1 MGDRIELVPR
11 VFRVI
16 SSFAVIDSY
25 ARKVFVVAV
34 GFVLVALILLAG
46 SLYMSAYYMEQ
57 QQQLTAT
64 GDIEG
69 ALEKTEAAARFNPF
83 DSMPLTVRANL
94 LQQQGQNEMA
104 AEVFEDAIDRDRA
117 NYVNYVYL
125 GNLQLNRLNNPEE
138 AVRRYE
144 QALEKVP
151 RDTGLLF
158 TLAQARTRVG
168 DLEGAK
174 RDYEKLVELDR
185 IPPRGLYNLG
195 KIYVRTGEPERGVET
210 LRQARERASASLRGG
225 DAARRQQR
233 EAFLRSVDLA
243 LVDALVVEG
252 RYDEARAAL
261 QNSDSEQAPALLEL
275 LNTDPESYRETVLES
290 GV

>member
-1 MGDRIELVPR
+1 M
-11 VFRVI
+11 
-16 SSFAVIDSY
+16 IDSY

-46 SLYMSAYYMEQ
+46 SLYMSVYYTEQ

-69 ALEKTEAAARFNPF
+69 ALEKTELAARFNPF
-83 DSMPLTVRANL
+83 DSTPLTARSNLL
-94 LQQQGQNEMA
+94 LQQGENQMA
-104 AEVFEDAIDRDRA
+104 AEALEDAIERDPA
-117 NYVNYVYL
+117 NHVNYVYL
-125 GNLQLNRLNNPEE
+125 GNVQLNRLNDPEA
-138 AVRRYE
+138 AVESYE
-144 QALEKVP
+144 SALEKVP
-151 RDTGLLF
+151 RDTGLMF

-174 RDYEKLVELDR
+174 RDYERLVELDR
-185 IPPRGLYNLG
+185 ITARGLFNLG

-210 LRQARERASASLRGG
+210 LQQAKQVVSASLRGG
-225 DAARRQQR
+225 DDARRQQR
-233 EAFLRSVDLA
+233 EAFSRSVDLA

-252 RYDEARAAL
+252 RYDEARTAL
-261 QNSDSEQAPALLEL
+261 QNSDSEQAPAILEL

-290 GV
+290 EV

>member
-1 MGDRIELVPR
+1 M
-11 VFRVI
+11 
-16 SSFAVIDSY
+16 
-25 ARKVFVVAV
+25 VAV

-46 SLYMSAYYMEQ
+46 SLYISAYYMEQ

-69 ALEKTEAAARFNPF
+69 ALEKTEMAARFNPF

-125 GNLQLNRLNNPEE
+125 GNLQLNRLNNPKE

-144 QALEKVP
+144 QALERVP

-158 TLAQARTRVG
+158 TLAQARTRMG

-243 LVDALVVEG
+243 LVDAFVVEG

-261 QNSDSEQAPALLEL
+261 QDSDSEQAPAILEL

>member
-1 MGDRIELVPR
+1 M
-11 VFRVI
+11 FRVI

-46 SLYMSAYYMEQ
+46 SLYTSAYYMEQ

-69 ALEKTEAAARFNPF
+69 ALEKTEMAARFNPF

-144 QALEKVP
+144 QALERVP

-158 TLAQARTRVG
+158 TLAQARTRMG

-243 LVDALVVEG
+243 LVDAFVVEG

-261 QNSDSEQAPALLEL
+261 QDSDSEQAPAILEL

>member
-1 MGDRIELVPR
+1 M
-11 VFRVI
+11 
-16 SSFAVIDSY
+16 IDSY
-25 ARKVFVVAV
+25 VRKVFVVAV

-46 SLYMSAYYMEQ
+46 SLYMSVYYMEQ

-64 GDIEG
+64 GNIEG
-69 ALEKTEAAARFNPF
+69 ALEKTEMAARFNPF
-83 DSMPLTVRANL
+83 DSKPLTVQANL

-104 AEVFEDAIDRDRA
+104 AQVLDDAIKRDPS

-144 QALEKVP
+144 QALQKVP

-174 RDYEKLVELDR
+174 REYEKLVALDR

-210 LRQARERASASLRGG
+210 LRQAKQRASASLRGG
-225 DAARRQQR
+225 DDARREQR

-252 RYDEARAAL
+252 RYDEARTAL
-261 QNSDSEQAPALLEL
+261 QGSGSEQAPAILEL
-275 LNTDPESYRETVLES
+275 LNTDQESYRETVLES